1 VYGIVKQN
9 HGYIWVES
17 EPGRGSN
24 FEVFLPRSPFEASRP
39 RPRAGGP
46 LDLHGTETIL
56 IVEDE
61 PSVRSVA
68 RRILAKRGYTVLEAD
83 GGAQALELATRHEGG
98 IDLLLT
104 DVIMPGMSGREL
116 ANRFARLQPN
126 ASVIYMSGYMEDAL
140 VQRSIV
146 AQELPLLQ
154 KPFTPVSLTAKVR
167 QVLDPERR

>member
-1 VYGIVKQN
+1 
-9 HGYIWVES
+9 
-17 EPGRGSN
+17 
-24 FEVFLPRSPFEASRP
+24 
-39 RPRAGGP
+39 
-46 LDLHGTETIL
+46 
-56 IVEDE
+56 
-61 PSVRSVA
+61 
-68 RRILAKRGYTVLEAD
+68 LEAD